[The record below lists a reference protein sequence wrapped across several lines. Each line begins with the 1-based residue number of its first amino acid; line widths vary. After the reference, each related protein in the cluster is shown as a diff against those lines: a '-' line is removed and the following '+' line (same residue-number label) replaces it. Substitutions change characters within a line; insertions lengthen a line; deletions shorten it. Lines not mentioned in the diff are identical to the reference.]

1 MHEKQEGG
9 KWRSKFSKVDVYI
22 SGVPC
27 VSDMMGTRWLQ
38 MHSQSKMTR
47 GNKKLISNTFNN
59 SHSSVQLTFK
69 IPFPI
74 QVSLYLM

>member
-1 MHEKQEGG
+1 MHEKQERG
-9 KWRSKFSKVDVYI
+9 KWRNKFSKVDVCI

-27 VSDMMGTRWLQ
+27 VSDTMGTRWLQ

-59 SHSSVQLTFK
+59 SHNSVQLIFK
-69 IPFPI
+69 ITFPI
-74 QVSLYLM
+74 QDLLYLM